1 MAQEENVM
9 NEKNMQLHY
18 KRVGREFAMQFLF
31 QVDVVDVEDRAKALE
46 IFWMQVEDSDI
57 LPMNRI
63 YRKGREFAENI
74 IEGVSANVQVI
85 DEAIEEASNSWKI
98 DRMVVVDKNLMRIAV
113 FEMMFCEDVPA
124 PVSIDEAIEIAKD
137 FSDEKSAKFIN
148 GILNKIKETIE
159 AS

>member
-1 MAQEENVM
+1 MSEEM
-9 NEKNMQLHY
+9 NEQNMQLHF

-31 QVDVVDVEDRAKALE
+31 QVDVVEVEDREKALE
-46 IFWMQVEDSDI
+46 IFWSQVEESEI

-74 IEGVSANVQVI
+74 INGVCEYIAELDDII
-85 DEAIEEASNSWKI
+85 DNASDRWSI
-98 DRMVVVDKNLMRIAV
+98 DRMATVDKNIMRVAV
-113 FEMMFCEDVPA
+113 YEMKYNEEVPA
-124 PVSIDEAIEIAKD
+124 AVSIDEAIEIAKD

-148 GILNKIKETIE
+148 GILDNIKSTLG